1 MLLPLALRA
10 TTLLFA
16 QVLLPFPWL
25 SPEWVTRNGCYVYY
39 GATLLGMLLGY
50 LRATSISHSTPVP
63 SPRLLSPT
71 RLGARP
77 QQQVERP
84 ATAALLGVGDR
95 GEGRQVEEREDGV
108 RGGLLVVV
116 ASSFLVSK
124 SVSKYKRR
132 SHHLRAASSP
142 FIMHTHMPQCL

>member
-25 SPEWVTRNGCYVYY
+25 SPEWVTRNCCYVYY

-116 ASSFLVSK
+116 ASGFLVS
-124 SVSKYKRR
+124 
-132 SHHLRAASSP
+132 
-142 FIMHTHMPQCL
+142 